1 MYLCIK
7 GGIIMSKKEKEVK
20 STSIENDRK
29 ETVWDGFWKLSKPVD
44 VNKEEK
50 TVKWF

>member
-1 MYLCIK
+1 
-7 GGIIMSKKEKEVK
+7 MSNKKEKEVK
-20 STSIENDRK
+20 GSSSTESKD
-29 ETVWDGFWKLSKPVD
+29 TVWDSFWKLSKPVE

>member
-1 MYLCIK
+1 
-7 GGIIMSKKEKEVK
+7 MSNKKEKEVK
-20 STSIENDRK
+20 STSTESKEN
-29 ETVWDGFWKLSKPVD
+29 VWESFWKLSKPVE